1 MKSRLSQLV
10 GLSEE
15 AARQHAMALGFTL
28 RVVNQDGKEIPFSVD
43 YSLDRINVRVDQ
55 WVVSRLLFVG

>member
-1 MKSRLSQLV
+1 
-10 GLSEE
+10 
-15 AARQHAMALGFTL
+15 MALGFTL